1 MTSCYVRKF
10 LKIYI
15 FVDTEKFLLGVKIY
29 EVGYVLI
36 VGKMY
41 SLPTLSYNLVIYE
54 TT

>member
-1 MTSCYVRKF
+1 MRKF

-15 FVDTEKFLLGVKIY
+15 FIDIEKFLLGVKIY

-41 SLPTLSYNLVIYE
+41 SLPTLSYNLAIYKM
-54 TT
+54 T